1 MNPHKIFPSLSAL
14 VFILLSFSVQCFAEF
29 GPIWHCTGA
38 TDSSQLGYYLVSAGD
53 QNMDGFDDILVSNW
67 GTKEVYLYYGG
78 DLMDTIPDM
87 IFTEPC
93 EYCYGGLPLECRD
106 LNGDSYPD
114 IAISADFTW
123 LSLISP
129 ETYVYFGG
137 PLLDNQADLVLR
149 PDTLGPSNPNF
160 GKYFSM
166 GDFNGDGYN
175 DVVVSAE
182 SYGPAEIITGKLF
195 VFYGGLNMD
204 SIPDY
209 TVTAEYSN
217 LNDFSAFV
225 SCGGDLNNDG
235 YDDIICL
242 GCHSW
247 LRDGVI
253 SFFGGSPPDTI
264 YDFNF
269 RNFGPGFHIG
279 NGMFISPDVNDD
291 GYDEIIVGSDPVGS
305 CDAYIFYGGA
315 EVDTFWDVRLTGI
328 GPMESRCAYA
338 GDVNADGWPDA
349 LVGRWEHS
357 KLNVFFLGPDMPTT
371 KYYDLLIE
379 LPYVGGKGMG
389 YAGDVNGDGID
400 DFMFSKNTIYCTTG
414 EVFIYSDTTLTPY
427 VLPHY
432 DYSINDFILLSNYPN
447 PFNSA
452 TVITFQTRTKEHIT
466 LSIYS
471 VLGRRVKT
479 LIDNPVPLGFN
490 SVVWNGRD
498 DLGKVQPS
506 GVYLIRLSDSSRM
519 EIIR

>member
-1 MNPHKIFPSLSAL
+1 M
-14 VFILLSFSVQCFAEF
+14 AEF

-38 TDSSQLGYYLVSAGD
+38 TDTSQLGYYLVSAGD

-67 GTKEVYLYYGG
+67 GTGEVYLYYGG
-78 DLMDTIPDM
+78 DPMDTVPDM
-87 IFTEPC
+87 IFTEH
-93 EYCYGGLPLECRD
+93 YIHSYGGLPLECRD
-106 LNGDSYPD
+106 LNGDSHPD
-114 IAISADFTW
+114 IAISADFYAW
-123 LSLISP
+123 NILIP
-129 ETYVYFGG
+129 KVYIYFGG
-137 PLLDNQADLVLR
+137 PLLDVQADLVLEQ
-149 PDTLGPSNPNF
+149 DTLHSGGATNF
-160 GKYFSM
+160 GQYFSL
-166 GDFNGDGYN
+166 GDFNGDGYS
-175 DVVVSAE
+175 DVVVSAC
-182 SYGPAEIITGKLF
+182 SYHPAEVIIGKLF
-195 VFYGGLNMD
+195 VFYGGLDMD

-209 TVTAEYSN
+209 TVTADFSN
-217 LNDFSAFV
+217 LNDFSDFV

-235 YDDIICL
+235 YDDIICK

-264 YDFNF
+264 PDFNF
-269 RNFGPGFHIG
+269 RNFGPGFAIG

-291 GYDEIIVGSDPVGS
+291 GYDEIVVGSDPVGS

-349 LVGRWEHS
+349 LVGRWENG
-357 KLNVFFLGPDMPTT
+357 KLNVFFLRPDMPST
-371 KYYDLLIE
+371 KHYDLLIE

-452 TVITFQTRTKEHIT
+452 TTISFNIQTKEQIT
-466 LSIYS
+466 LNIYNTQGRKVT
-471 VLGRRVKT
+471 VLAEGRYPAGAYDIKW
-479 LIDNPVPLGFN
+479 DAGNCA
-490 SVVWNGRD
+490 
-498 DLGKVQPS
+498 S
-506 GVYLIRLSDSSRM
+506 GVYIIRLNANEMKLSRKTILM
-519 EIIR
+519 K

>member
-1 MNPHKIFPSLSAL
+1 MKTKIIHLSLL
-14 VFILLSFSVQCFAEF
+14 FIVITGGFTVSLAEF

-38 TDSSQLGYYLVSAGD
+38 TDTSQLGYYLVSAGD

-78 DLMDTIPDM
+78 DPMDTVPDM
-87 IFTEPC
+87 VFTEPC

-106 LNGDSYPD
+106 LNGDSHPD
-114 IAISADFTW
+114 IAISADFYW

-137 PLLDNQADLVLR
+137 PLLDNQADLILR
-149 PDTLGPSNPNF
+149 PDSLDPSNSNF

-175 DVVVSAE
+175 DLVVSAGL
-182 SYGPAEIITGKLF
+182 YDPAEPMVGKLF

-209 TVTAEYSN
+209 TVTAEYSD
-217 LNDFSAFV
+217 LDAFSDFV

-235 YDDIICL
+235 YDDIVCR
-242 GCHSW
+242 GCHEW
-247 LRDGVI
+247 LREGRI
-253 SFFGGSPPDTI
+253 GFLGGSPPDTI
-264 YDFNF
+264 PDWNF
-269 RNFGPGFHIG
+269 RNFGPGFSIG
-279 NGMFISPDVNDD
+279 AGMFISPDVNDD
-291 GYDEIIVGSDPVGS
+291 GYDEIVVGSDPVGS

-328 GPMESRCAYA
+328 GPMQSWCAYA

-349 LVGRWEHS
+349 MVGRWENG
-357 KLNVFFLGPDMPTT
+357 KLNVFFLGPDMPST

-379 LPYVGGKGMG
+379 IPYVGAITS
-389 YAGDVNGDGID
+389 YSGDVNGDGID
-400 DFMFSKNTIYCTTG
+400 DFMFSKATIYCTTG

-427 VLPHY
+427 VLPQY
-432 DYSINDFILLSNYPN
+432 DYSIADFRLLRNYPN

-452 TVITFQTRTKEHIT
+452 TTISFNIQTKEHIT
-466 LSIYS
+466 LNIYNTQ
-471 VLGRRVKT
+471 GRKVIT
-479 LIDNPVPLGFN
+479 LAEGIYPAGAYNMEWDARGCA
-490 SVVWNGRD
+490 
-498 DLGKVQPS
+498 S
-506 GVYLIRLSDSSRM
+506 GVYVISLSNSRRKEAIRTLIVK
-519 EIIR
+519 